1 MKKTYILDTNILIHS
16 PRSVLAF
23 EDNDVA
29 ISPVTLEELDNLKNA
44 SGELGYNVRECYRT
58 LNDLRKHGNIY
69 DGIQVPDG
77 GIFRV
82 ETGLSYEDFPVGFVE
97 KKPDNI
103 ILATAKYLAA
113 NCGDPVILVTN
124 DIAMHFKAD
133 VIGVDTQVFKNEQVS
148 DESISYTG
156 RQSLWVLGGVID
168 QIYRQKELG
177 QDVVQEILGKNK
189 DVRGLEV
196 NEFVVLT
203 DCENPKRRAYAFYNG
218 KKLHLLQHKDEEPFG
233 VVPRNEGQKF
243 LQEALLRDSQEAPLV
258 IAKGPAGTAKT
269 FYALAAGLEAVVEE
283 HKYRRILLVRPNVK
297 FDETVGYLKGDEY
310 DKVKPLIRP
319 SLDNLELL
327 VGKDWTNGNH
337 DLEDSKIDY
346 LFETGVIVAES
357 LEYLRGRSITDT
369 YVIVD
374 EAQNS
379 SVTQMLGII
388 TRAGIGSKIVVLGD
402 PDQIDNP
409 HLDKHNNGLAYASEK
424 MKGSPL
430 CWQITMQNS
439 ECTRS
444 ELSMEAARLLQ

>member
-23 EDNDVA
+23 EDNDVV
-29 ISPVTLEELDNLKNA
+29 ISPVTLEELDNMKNA
-44 SGELGYNVRECYRT
+44 PGELGYNVRETCRI
-58 LNDLRKHGNIY
+58 LNGLRKQGSIY
-69 DGIQVPDG
+69 DGISTPDG
-77 GIFRV
+77 GVMRI
-82 ETGLSYEDFPVGFVE
+82 ETGMSYDDFPVGFT
-97 KKPDNI
+97 KDKADNQ

-133 VIGVDTQVFKNEQVS
+133 VISVDTQVFKNEMVS
-148 DESISYTG
+148 EESISYTG
-156 RQSLWVLGGVID
+156 RASLWVLGEVID
-168 QIYRQKELG
+168 KVYKEKLLQK
-177 QDVVQEILGKNK
+177 DVVEGLIAKNE
-189 DVRGLEV
+189 DVRKLEM
-196 NEFVVLT
+196 NQFVVLT
-203 DCENPKRRAYAFYNG
+203 DCENPKRKALTYYDGSR
-218 KKLHLLQHKDEEPFG
+218 LHLLGHRDERPFG
-233 VVPRNEGQKF
+233 VEPRNEGQKF
-243 LQEALLRDSQEAPLV
+243 LQEALLKDSKEAPLV
-258 IAKGPAGTAKT
+258 IVKGPAGTAKT

-297 FDETVGYLKGDEY
+297 FDDTVGFLKGDEY

-327 VGKDWTNGNH
+327 VGKDWTNSNH
-337 DLEDSKIDY
+337 DLEESKIDY

-409 HLDKHNNGLAYASEK
+409 QLDKHNNGLAYASEK

-430 CWQITMQNS
+430 CWQVTMTNV

-444 ELSMEAARLLQ
+444 ELSMEAARLL